1 MITSLRIKNFKAW
14 KDTKPIKFAPL
25 TVFFGNN
32 SSGKSS
38 IQQFL
43 LMLKQT
49 VDSSDRKTV
58 INPGNGQSSVD
69 VGSFEEMIFGRDSG
83 RKLAFD
89 LEWDLTKPLRIKD
102 PESKFGCEGTGMR
115 FEAVIGLLGEKSK
128 SVAVE
133 RFGYHLRQ
141 KTSDPE
147 TPDVMQV
154 WLERREPHIAEY
166 QLGAPPYQLR
176 RAQKEKHWQLGA
188 PTKFYGFPDQI
199 TASYKN
205 ATFVHDFSLEM
216 ERLFR
221 SISYLGPMRSKA
233 QRLYNWT
240 GGEPESVGFSG
251 EFTISALLAAKDRI
265 INIPSG
271 EEGRSAKGLLFQ
283 QLIAKRLQE
292 LGLINSF
299 KVQQLSKDRKE
310 YEVKVRTSG
319 APLWVDLPDVGFG
332 VAQILPVLVQ
342 CFYAPAGSILC
353 IEQPEVHLHPCAQEH
368 LADLF
373 IDVLKS
379 REDRAD
385 RNIQLII
392 ESHSEHF
399 LRRLQLRIAQG
410 TFCKDQVAAYFI
422 RAGKTGSKLE
432 ELEVDEYGNIKNW
445 PENFFGD
452 SLGDLFEMSKAG
464 AQRRKQAQ
472 QELRVEGEK

>member
-58 INPGNGQSSVD
+58 INPGNVLSSVD
-69 VGSFEEMIFGRDSG
+69 LGSFEEMIFGRDSG
-83 RKLAFD
+83 RRLAFD

-102 PESKFGCEGTGMR
+102 PESKFGCEGTSMR
-115 FEAVIGLLGEKSK
+115 FEAVIGMLGEKSK
-128 SVAVE
+128 LIAVE

-141 KTSDPE
+141 RSRAPE
-147 TPDVMQV
+147 TPDVMQA

-166 QLGAPPYQLR
+166 QLGAPPYELR
-176 RAQKEKHWQLGA
+176 RAQKEKHWQLGS

-205 ATFVHDFSLEM
+205 AAFVHDFSLEM

-265 INIPSG
+265 ISVSP
-271 EEGRSAKGLLFQ
+271 EEDGKPAKGLRFQ
-283 QLIAKRLQE
+283 QLIAKRLQ
-292 LGLINSF
+292 LMGLIERF
-299 KVQQLSKDRKE
+299 KVQQISAHRKE
-310 YEVKVRTSG
+310 YEVKVRTFG

-342 CFYAPAGSILC
+342 CFYATPGSILC

-373 IDVLKS
+373 IDVLRS
-379 REDRAD
+379 RENRAD
-385 RNIQLII
+385 RNVQLII

-399 LRRLQLRIAQG
+399 LRRLQLRIAEG
-410 TFCKDQVAAYFI
+410 TFSNKDVAAYFVKPG
-422 RAGKTGSKLE
+422 RTGAKLE

-445 PENFFGD
+445 PDNFFGD
-452 SLGDLFEMSKAG
+452 SLNDLFKMSKAG
-464 AQRRKQAQ
+464 MERRKSERLLTQP
-472 QELRVEGEK
+472 EKNK